1 MRKVLLL
8 CCYRAHNKGADVIGR
23 YDIFVKTVL
32 LILFEDLPAYS
43 CVLDSLLPV
52 LIVSLQFGRSMLEWR
67 LRHICCWDVR
77 VALSI
82 YFAGIWDCHLNVGYY
97 QV

>member
-67 LRHICCWDVR
+67 LRDLVFR
-77 VALSI
+77 LP
-82 YFAGIWDCHLNVGYY
+82 GYLGNSS
-97 QV
+97 